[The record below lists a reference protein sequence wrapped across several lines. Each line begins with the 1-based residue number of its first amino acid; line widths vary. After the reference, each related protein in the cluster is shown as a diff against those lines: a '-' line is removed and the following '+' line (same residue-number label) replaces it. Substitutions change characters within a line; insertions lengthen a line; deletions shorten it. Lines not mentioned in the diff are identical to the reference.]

1 MELKDFLMKYL
12 ENSIRIVSSQPSYK
26 EFCGFALEIEE
37 QMMKEGIKKE
47 AAARLFN
54 PLYERLA
61 LDKLK
66 RKEGKG
72 EFNIYI
78 VVKEALF
85 KNESDISKG
94 TTRWKLK
101 EKTKSMTKEEKEKFV
116 EDIIEKNKEFYKA
129 NIKKFNLGLI
139 LS

>member
-1 MELKDFLMKYL
+1 MELKDFLLKYF
-12 ENSIRIVSSQPSYK
+12 ENAIEIVSSEPSYK
-26 EFCGFALEIEE
+26 EFCGFALEVEKE
-37 QMMKEGIKKE
+37 MVKEGINE
-47 AAARLFN
+47 MAASRLFS

-66 RKEGKG
+66 KKEE
-72 EFNIYI
+72 EFNIYV

-85 KNESDISKG
+85 KNEADIIKG
-94 TTRWKLK
+94 ITKWKLK

-116 EDIIEKNKEFYKA
+116 EEIIEKNKEFYKA
-129 NIKKFNLGLI
+129 NIEKFNLDLI